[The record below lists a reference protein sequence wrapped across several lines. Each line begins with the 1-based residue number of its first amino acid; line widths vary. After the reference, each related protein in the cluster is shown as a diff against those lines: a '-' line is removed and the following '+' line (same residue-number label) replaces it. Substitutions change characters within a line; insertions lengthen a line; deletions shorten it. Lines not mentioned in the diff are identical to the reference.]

1 MIIKNLNPDLK
12 GFVLQPWRWVVER
25 TNAWLGKSRR
35 LSLDYELLFDNSE
48 GFIYVSMIRK
58 MLRRLI

>member
-1 MIIKNLNPDLK
+1 MK
-12 GFVLQPWRWVVER
+12 GFAVQRWVVER
-25 TNAWLGKSRR
+25 TNAWLVKSRR
-35 LSLDYELLFDNSE
+35 LSLDYELLFDTSE